1 MSGVVPGIHVLLW
14 QLHKKGIDKAGT
26 LKKAALRASAG
37 LTTYSMDKALYG

>member
-26 LKKAALRASAG
+26 LKKSRPSRFGRSDDL
-37 LTTYSMDKALYG
+37 LYG